1 MAKIKKNGIVYS
13 LLIAAVFT
21 AASLP
26 IFVNIIVDP
35 YEINN
40 FINLDIKKL
49 KISEK
54 AHNPL
59 WKISHY
65 NPQEVD
71 LIILG
76 DSRTK
81 SLRNK
86 YWKELGAKT
95 AYNFS
100 YSGGTIFE
108 IYDSFQFIKSNPN
121 LKTLVIGVQLRSFD
135 EKFKKG
141 INRVPEAIHLYEN
154 PIAYNSNWFV
164 SQVALELIK
173 DSYFK
178 NMQFNITDQL
188 FVSKAHAISF
198 FNKPKS
204 DDQKPTK
211 SGICNDC
218 ELPQDV
224 SPRLYPSYL
233 KNYRHYF
240 GNNLGIWGELWEQ
253 SIPDNKLN
261 RNFMKQVARNGAAD
275 WRYFEFSEK
284 LWKYIEE
291 ISIWCR
297 QNNIELILITP
308 PTIVEL
314 QNRANDYE
322 LGKLNHILH
331 LRLAE
336 LGTFVD
342 FDYVNQL
349 TKQPKHFTDAYHF
362 NSDIAK
368 EIIGEILRLIQP
380 DQTQVANKNSN
391 DIIRCPI
398 TEKNIR
404 HKVTDGTTT
413 VLVGKSCRIWRTKKN
428 D

>member
-40 FINLDIKKL
+40 FINLDIKKT

-59 WKISHY
+59 WKVSHY
-65 NPQEVD
+65 KPHKVN

-81 SLRNK
+81 ALKDK
-86 YWKELGAKT
+86 YWKELGAKA

-121 LKTLVIGVQLRSFD
+121 LKTMVIGVQLRSFD

-141 INRVPEAIHLYEN
+141 INRVPEAIRLYEN

-164 SQVALELIK
+164 SQVALDLIK

-178 NMQFNITDQL
+178 NMGFEITDQL
-188 FVSKAHAISF
+188 FVNKAHAAEF
-198 FNKPKS
+198 FNKKKPTDQKLPKS
-204 DDQKPTK
+204 GT
-211 SGICNDC
+211 CNDC

-224 SPRLYPSYL
+224 SPILYPNYL
-233 KNYRHYF
+233 KNYNHYF
-240 GNNLGIWGELWEQ
+240 GNNLGIWSELWEQ
-253 SIPDNKLN
+253 SIPSNKLN
-261 RNFMKQVARNGAAD
+261 KSFLKQVARNGAAD

-284 LWKYIEE
+284 FWKYLEK

-297 QNNIELILITP
+297 QNGVELILITP

-314 QNRANDYE
+314 QNRANDYQ
-322 LGKLNHILH
+322 LGKLNHILRM
-331 LRLAE
+331 RLAK
-336 LGTFVD
+336 LGTLID

-349 TKQPKHFTDAYHF
+349 TQQPQYFTDAYHF
-362 NSDIAK
+362 NSNVAK

-380 DQTQVANKNSN
+380 DQTQVKNHNPN

-398 TEKNIR
+398 AEENIR
-404 HKVTDGTTT
+404 HQVTNGTTT
-413 VLVGKSCRIWRTKKN
+413 VLVGKSCRIWRTKEN

>member
-1 MAKIKKNGIVYS
+1 MAKVKKIGIVYS
-13 LLIAAVFT
+13 LLIAAVFA
-21 AASLP
+21 AASTP

-40 FINLDIKKL
+40 FIDLNIKKSA
-49 KISEK
+49 ISEK

-65 NPQEVD
+65 NPQKVD

-81 SLRNK
+81 SLKDK
-86 YWKELGAKT
+86 YWKELGSKA

-108 IYDSFQFIKSNPN
+108 IYDSFQFVKSNPN

-141 INRVPEAIHLYEN
+141 INRVPEAIHLHED

-173 DSYFK
+173 ANYFK
-178 NMQFNITDQL
+178 NMQFNIADQL
-188 FVSKAHAISF
+188 FVSEAHAAVF
-198 FNKPKS
+198 LNKPKS
-204 DDQKPTK
+204 
-211 SGICNDC
+211 SICNDC

-233 KNYRHYF
+233 KNYHHYF
-240 GNNLGIWGELWEQ
+240 GNNLGIWSELWEQ

-261 RNFMKQVARNGAAD
+261 KNFIKQVARNGAAD

-297 QNNIELILITP
+297 QNNVELILIAP

-314 QNRANDYE
+314 QNRINDYE
-322 LGKLNHILH
+322 LGKLNHILRM
-331 LRLAE
+331 RLAE

-349 TKQPKHFTDAYHF
+349 TKQPQYFTDAYHF
-362 NSDIAK
+362 NSDVAK
-368 EIIGEILRLIQP
+368 EIINEILRLIQP
-380 DQTQVANKNSN
+380 NQSHVNNN
-391 DIIRCPI
+391 NPNEIIRCPI
-398 TEKNIR
+398 AEENIR
-404 HKVTDGTTT
+404 HQVTDGTTT
-413 VLVGKSCRIWRTKKN
+413 VLVGKSCRIWRTKEN
-428 D
+428 G

>member
-1 MAKIKKNGIVYS
+1 MAKIRKNGIVYS
-13 LLIAAVFT
+13 LLIATVFA

-40 FINLDIKKL
+40 FIDLNIKKST
-49 KISEK
+49 ISEK

-65 NPQEVD
+65 NPQKVD

-81 SLRNK
+81 ALKDK
-86 YWKELGAKT
+86 YWKELGAKA

-108 IYDSFQFIKSNPN
+108 IYDSFQYVKSNPN
-121 LKTLVIGVQLRSFD
+121 LKALVIGVQLRSFD

-141 INRVPEAIHLYEN
+141 VNRVPEAIHLYEN

-173 DSYFK
+173 ANYFK
-178 NMQFNITDQL
+178 NMQFNIADQL
-188 FVSKAHAISF
+188 IVSKAHAAGVFKKS
-198 FNKPKS
+198 KPIALETS
-204 DDQKPTK
+204 K

-224 SPRLYPSYL
+224 SPRLYPIYL
-233 KNYRHYF
+233 KNHRHYF
-240 GNNLGIWGELWEQ
+240 GNHLGIWRELWEQ
-253 SIPDNKLN
+253 SIPNSKLN
-261 RNFMKQVARNGAAD
+261 KNFLKQVARNGAAD

-284 LWKYIEE
+284 LWNYLEE

-297 QNNIELILITP
+297 QNNVELILMAP

-314 QNRANDYE
+314 QNRTNDYQF
-322 LGKLNHILH
+322 GKLNHVLRM
-331 LRLAE
+331 RLAK

-349 TKQPKHFTDAYHF
+349 TKQPQYFTDAYHF

-368 EIIGEILRLIQP
+368 QVIGEILRLIQP
-380 DQTQVANKNSN
+380 DQTQVKNNNPN
-391 DIIRCPI
+391 DIIHCPI
-398 TEKNIR
+398 GKENIR
-404 HKVTDGTTT
+404 KKITDGTIT
-413 VLVGKSCRIWRTKKN
+413 VLVGKSCRIWRSEEN